1 MLIRQTKQFLLQLDQ
16 TLFVNDP
23 IMTIISFI
31 EIIPI
36 IYNTYLSSFHIIN
49 SETPLFIQHLSYI
62 SYYDMFIK
70 LFKNKENYPLYLF
83 VFALLISVLFIFCK
97 YFLLSLHSFKNNIA
111 FKRILINFYIY
122 FVFLIH

>member
-23 IMTIISFI
+23 IMAIISFI

-49 SETPLFIQHLSYI
+49 SEIPLFIKHLSYI

-83 VFALLISVLFIFCK
+83 VFALLISVSE
-97 YFLLSLHSFKNNIA
+97 LSSA
-111 FKRILINFYIY
+111 AR
-122 FVFLIH
+122 VSS